1 MRFEKLPKSG
11 RMVAWARPSLTS
23 AALSN
28 EEVKEIVE
36 AEDPRDALVAAARR
50 HGLIACY
57 SFADFHQASL
67 K

>member
-11 RMVAWARPSLTS
+11 WMGAWARPSLTS
-23 AALSN
+23 AVLST

-36 AEDPRDALVAAARR
+36 AEDPRDALVVVCRR
-50 HGLIACY
+50 HGLIASY
-57 SFADFHQASL
+57 SFADFHAASL